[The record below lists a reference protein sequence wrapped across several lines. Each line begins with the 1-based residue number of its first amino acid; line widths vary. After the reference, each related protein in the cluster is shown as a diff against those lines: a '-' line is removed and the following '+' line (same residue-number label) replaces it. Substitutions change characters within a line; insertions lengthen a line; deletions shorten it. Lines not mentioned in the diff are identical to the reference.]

1 METNSGDKRMNLAV
15 FSGRAHPDLARTVA
29 ARLEIKPG
37 RCILADF
44 PDHELNVA
52 VLENLQGRDVFL
64 IQPTQPPAADHLL
77 ELLLLADA
85 ARRAGAARLTAV
97 IPYFGYARQD
107 HRDETGKPVAARLIA
122 ELLSARFDRLMTVD
136 LHNPAIEGFFA
147 IPVEHLSAV
156 KLLAKRLAPT
166 AAEDTI
172 LVAPD
177 LGAVKLAQKYARHL
191 NLPVAYINKVRLS
204 GEKVSVRGLIGEIGN
219 RSAVVVDDMI
229 STGGTILSAVDALL
243 EGGARQPVT
252 VAATH
257 GLLTDRAQRKLA
269 DAAIGKIILTDSI
282 SPSANAHPAIERVSL
297 ARMIARTIQHMHE
310 SFRA

>member
-1 METNSGDKRMNLAV
+1 MNPAV
-15 FSGRAHPDLARTVA
+15 FSGRAHPDLARAVA
-29 ARLEIKPG
+29 ARLDMQLG

-52 VLENLQGRDVFL
+52 VQENLQGRNVFL

-107 HRDETGKPVAARLIA
+107 RRDEPGKPVAARLIA
-122 ELLSARFDRLMTVD
+122 ELLSARFDRLITVD

-156 KLLAKRLAPT
+156 ALLAKRLASI
-166 AAEDTI
+166 ADADTI

-177 LGAVKLAQKYARHL
+177 LGAVKLAQKYAQHL

-204 GEKVSVRGLIGEIGN
+204 GAKVSVCGLIGEIDN
-219 RSAVVVDDMI
+219 RSAIVVDDMI

-257 GLLTDRAQRKLA
+257 GLLTGQAGEKLRDRSIAKILLRVF
-269 DAAIGKIILTDSI
+269 AAIFSLIRVGVKIQAKYILYL
-282 SPSANAHPAIERVSL
+282 IERRRQPVY
-297 ARMIARTIQHMHE
+297 
-310 SFRA
+310 F